1 MDSFGAYLKGF
12 RESKGIRLEEIASI
26 TKIHLHNLELLEA
39 DRWEKLPPDPFLRGF
54 IVAYGKYVGLDTK
67 ELLGRYLESLGNGH
81 SGATTSA
88 ATTAEVSDTSPPPG
102 DLIDQGPALSTRK
115 LMGGLGIFLIVGLL
129 GGIVYLGKRATD
141 QSLKQQSATSSET
154 ATIRQNAT
162 EPESAVPAP
171 VVEAPRA
178 AQMDHAPVQAA
189 SPVTSSPTAPAPV
202 VAVAPEVKTPAA
214 PQTAAATPAAPATV
228 GTNHKISIEGSER
241 TWIKVVV
248 DESAPIEYFLP
259 QGDKVAYQAKDKI
272 KVVLGNA
279 TGAKVYY
286 NGKVTEGVNFLGTI
300 RSYKFP
306 ADAEFPQD
314 TTSRRM
320 PTSAEGPAREPA
332 PNGRAAN

>member
-67 ELLGRYLESLGNGH
+67 ELLGRYLDSIGLDASTAVSSNASATSDAH
-81 SGATTSA
+81 DTGA
-88 ATTAEVSDTSPPPG
+88 PPG
-102 DLIDQGPALSTRK
+102 ELIDHGPALSTRK
-115 LMGGLGIFLIVGLL
+115 LAGGLGIVLIVGLL

-141 QSLKQQSATSSET
+141 QSLKQNAATTTPINRENAAET
-154 ATIRQNAT
+154 M
-162 EPESAVPAP
+162 PAAKDT
-171 VVEAPRA
+171 V
-178 AQMDHAPVQAA
+178 
-189 SPVTSSPTAPAPV
+189 PTAPAPQ
-202 VAVAPEVKTPAA
+202 AATATPSAPVTAS
-214 PQTAAATPAAPATV
+214 TAADPKPASAPTATTATATAPATATAI
-228 GTNHKISIEGSER
+228 TNHKISIEGSER

-248 DESAPIEYFLP
+248 DEAAPIEYFLP
-259 QGDKVAYQAKDKI
+259 QGDKVTYQAKDKI

-286 NGKVTEGVNFLGTI
+286 NGKITEGVNFLGTI

-306 ADAEFPQD
+306 AEAEFPQD
-314 TTSRRM
+314 STSRRM
-320 PTSAEGPAREPA
+320 PTSNDAASHAPA